1 MHPLDFISESPNLF
15 IFQKESNKTNFGGF
29 LFLIYLILIILIFI
43 YYLIDY
49 IEGDKYIVQSFSH
62 FNIRTNE
69 EVRKRNEDINYNP
82 NITFK
87 LELKDWQGNLLDNK
101 FKLYSMHN
109 GTLLNRN
116 TTFKERVN
124 NFNIWILYEC
134 EDSNCTSYD
143 EYKNRLNF
151 DLDLEYDGF
160 YLDHQ
165 NKNKPIIKRDDNNS
179 LIFREHYS
187 FNYSCDTFINIQWR
201 NILYNEKKYFRNDYI
216 DSCGYIENTKIDSS
230 FGHPIT
236 TIDSKTHKLIGWI
249 QIFNEN
255 TYYIEY
261 NRKRI
266 SEFDILANILSL
278 ISNLYFVARMI
289 LKYYSKNFDNYKIIE
304 KLLEHNNK
312 IKAQTSR
319 LLKEDKENEDLENN
333 NKVKLINT
341 VDDNDLIQD
350 SNISEKDDNS
360 LIKSNMKPKKFHF
373 YEFFLNN
380 LYCCFKKKIHQKF
393 IHICNKIVY
402 KYAAVDLIIKNQILI
417 ENFMKDYK
425 WNDPELN
432 NIENNDL
439 FIKLKTYS

>member
-116 TTFKERVN
+116 TIFKERVS

-201 NILYNEKKYFRNDYI
+201 NILYNEKKYFSNDYI
-216 DSCGYIENTKIDSS
+216 DGCGCIENTKIDSS
-230 FGHPIT
+230 FGHPDTI
-236 TIDSKTHKLIGWI
+236 IDSKIHKHIGMI

-278 ISNLYFVARMI
+278 ISN
-289 LKYYSKNFDNYKIIE
+289 
-304 KLLEHNNK
+304 
-312 IKAQTSR
+312 
-319 LLKEDKENEDLENN
+319 
-333 NKVKLINT
+333 
-341 VDDNDLIQD
+341 
-350 SNISEKDDNS
+350 
-360 LIKSNMKPKKFHF
+360 
-373 YEFFLNN
+373 
-380 LYCCFKKKIHQKF
+380 
-393 IHICNKIVY
+393 
-402 KYAAVDLIIKNQILI
+402 
-417 ENFMKDYK
+417 
-425 WNDPELN
+425 
-432 NIENNDL
+432 
-439 FIKLKTYS
+439 